1 MYNGYWGN
9 FKGVKCLGCDS
20 DQAPPS
26 TTKVG
31 IISLLRPCTNVMWTG
46 MNVVVVVIVVVV
58 VVVIIIVVVV
68 AVHVPVFHRRG

>member
-20 DQAPPS
+20 DKAPLS
-26 TTKVG
+26 TIKVG

-46 MNVVVVVIVVVV
+46 MNVVVVVV
-58 VVVIIIVVVV
+58 IVVVV
-68 AVHVPVFHRRG
+68 AVHVTVLHRRG